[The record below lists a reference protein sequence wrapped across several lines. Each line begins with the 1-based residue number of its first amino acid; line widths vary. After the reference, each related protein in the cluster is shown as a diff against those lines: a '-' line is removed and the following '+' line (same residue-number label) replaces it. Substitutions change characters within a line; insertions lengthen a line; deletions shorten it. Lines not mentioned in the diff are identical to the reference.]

1 MAGPVSLSSLPN
13 LSIQSETRPGA
24 RIASALAQAGNQAGK
39 AGGVHGSFTNFLE
52 AQINDVNQL
61 QVEADQAVTAMATG
75 RSHNLHEMML
85 ALDRADVSFRLMTK
99 VRNKAVEA
107 YQEIMRLQF

>member
-1 MAGPVSLSSLPN
+1 MGP
-13 LSIQSETRPGA
+13 IAQRPSMC
-24 RIASALAQAGNQAGK
+24 RRLHVTSCLFTESAADQAGC
-39 AGGVHGSFTNFLE
+39 GGTGGGLLAAV
-52 AQINDVNQL
+52 AVD
-61 QVEADQAVTAMATG
+61 ADQAVTAMATG